1 MPSFKKTIMEEQI
14 RQIAERLRGL
24 REVMNVTTLEA
35 ARVCGISEEK
45 YFEYE
50 SGKVDIPV
58 SLLHN
63 MSRRYKVDI
72 TVLLTGNDPHMNS
85 YSLTRK
91 NKGIDVERR
100 STYKYQSLGYSFI
113 NRKADPFIVTV
124 GPKPFSEDFSLNSH
138 PGQEFNYI
146 LEGSMKFNFNGKIME
161 LYEGDS
167 IYFDSGLPH
176 GMIALDDK
184 ECKFL
189 AIIF

>member
-1 MPSFKKTIMEEQI
+1 MEEQI

-24 REVMNVTTLEA
+24 REVLNITISEA
-35 ARVCGISEEK
+35 AKVCGIEEEK
-45 YFEYE
+45 YIGYE
-50 SGKVDIPV
+50 SGKIDIPV

-63 MSRRYKVDI
+63 MARRYKVDI

-91 NKGIDVERR
+91 NQGIDVERR
-100 STYKYQSLGYSFI
+100 SAYKYESLGYSFI

-124 GPKPFSEDFSLNSH
+124 GTKPTAEGFSLNSH

-146 LEGSMKFNFNGKIME
+146 LEGRMNFNLNGKIME
-161 LYEGDS
+161 LNEGDS